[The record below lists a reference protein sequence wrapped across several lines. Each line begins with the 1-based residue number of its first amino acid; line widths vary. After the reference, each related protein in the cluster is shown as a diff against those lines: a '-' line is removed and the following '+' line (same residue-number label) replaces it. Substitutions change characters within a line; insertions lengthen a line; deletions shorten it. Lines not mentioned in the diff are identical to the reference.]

1 MARSIPG
8 LSVDTARRP
17 VRTGVRRKRRILV
30 LFALIM
36 LLALLY
42 WAQSVAPP
50 VAPASH
56 ARPVIVAEPASRE
69 VSAVAGGIPP
79 PAEVDQRPTSGVSLL
94 QTASG
99 QLRRVMHGMPQ
110 PGACLAGTGAGTTSG
125 KMALHRWVDADGILH
140 FSDKAPVGA
149 NTEHRRIE
157 VGGLPGVQVSA
168 RGHDINLPEHF
179 QQHAVADA
187 LAIERV
193 FESELGISRAGGIA
207 LQVVYVASAE
217 HYEKLLGDPALAS
230 SSGAYSGRERTIYVR
245 AQPYPAA
252 NAAILRHE
260 MSHALIHERIG
271 NLPVA
276 INEGLAG
283 FFERLQPAAMGAQI
297 SFAPDRAA
305 LMAAQPGEQAEDALV
320 DLLARE
326 GSQFYAEKRETRY
339 LHAYALVALLMGD
352 GAGRAA
358 LARVLAAQQAV
369 PCEPAN
375 VAEILDQQYPQ
386 GLRGL
391 ARQWARWLADPPSA
405 VLAF

>member
-1 MARSIPG
+1 MAPSVPG
-8 LSVDTARRP
+8 LSMASSYRSS
-17 VRTGVRRKRRILV
+17 RTSVRRSGR
-30 LFALIM
+30 LIA
-36 LLALLY
+36 LLALMMLLGWLY
-42 WAQSVAPP
+42 WLQSAPP
-50 VAPASH
+50 PVRPASH
-56 ARPVIVAEPASRE
+56 ATRVVAVEPAQSE
-69 VSAVAGGIPP
+69 VSAVA
-79 PAEVDQRPTSGVSLL
+79 AEVRSHPDVHERLSTGVSPL
-94 QTASG
+94 QAASD
-99 QLRRVMHGMPQ
+99 QLRRVVHGMPQ

-125 KMALHRWVDADGILH
+125 KMALHRWVDAEGIIH

-149 NTEHRRIE
+149 NTGHRRIE

-187 LAIERV
+187 QAIERV

-245 AQPYPAA
+245 AQPTPAA
-252 NAAILRHE
+252 NSAILRHE
-260 MSHALIHERIG
+260 MSHALVHERIG

-305 LMAAQPGEQAEDALV
+305 LISAQPGDQAEDALV

-326 GSQFYAEKRETRY
+326 GSQFYADKRETRY

-358 LARVLAAQQAV
+358 LARVLAAQQAS

-391 ARQWARWLADPPSA
+391 ARQWARWLADPPNA

>member
-1 MARSIPG
+1 MARSVPG
-8 LSVDTARRP
+8 LSVVTSYRSS
-17 VRTGVRRKRRILV
+17 RTSVRRSGRLLV
-30 LFALIM
+30 
-36 LLALLY
+36 LLALTILLAMLY
-42 WAQSVAPP
+42 WLQSAPSP
-50 VAPASH
+50 LTPASQ
-56 ARPVIVAEPASRE
+56 ATRVVAVEPALSD
-69 VSAVAGGIPP
+69 VLAVPSETRSKP
-79 PAEVDQRPTSGVSLL
+79 EVDERLSTGVSPL
-94 QTASG
+94 QPASD
-99 QLRRVMHGMPQ
+99 QLRRIMHGMPQ

-125 KMALHRWVDADGILH
+125 KVALHRWLDADGILH
-140 FSDKAPVGA
+140 FSDKAPIGA
-149 NTEHRRIE
+149 NTDYRRID

-179 QQHAVADA
+179 QQNAVADA
-187 LAIERV
+187 QAIERV

-217 HYEKLLGDPALAS
+217 QYEKLLGDPALAS
-230 SSGAYSGRERTIYVR
+230 SAGAYSGRERTIYMR
-245 AQPYPAA
+245 AQPIPSA

-260 MSHALIHERIG
+260 ISHALVHERIG

-305 LMAAQPGEQAEDALV
+305 LILAQPGEQAEDALV

-326 GSQFYAEKRETRY
+326 GSQFYAEQRETRY
-339 LHAYALVALLMGD
+339 LHAYGLVALLMGD

-358 LARVLAAQQAV
+358 LARVLAAQQAT